1 MNNLYQQITDSIIK
15 EMEKGELPWNKPWLC
30 TGLIVSH
37 ATGKPYSLLN
47 RLLLKRQGEYATFRQ
62 VQDAGGQVKKGAKAE
77 KIYFFRPL
85 ITTTET
91 EVDGK
96 TIVKQK
102 TSLMFRYYNV
112 FHISDC
118 EGLEPK
124 WTKNEQPS
132 TSVMPEANAEWVAHD
147 YLTREGIDFRQ
158 DEIDEA
164 WFAPNRNLVQ
174 VPPIK
179 CYNSAS
185 DYYGVLFHEL
195 THSTGTKNRLGRLN
209 EDVKLAAFGSGDY
222 SKEELVA
229 ELGSAMM
236 LAELGIGNKTTHTQS
251 AAYIQNWLKVLKNDV
266 QMVVSAASKAEK
278 AVNYILGRTTQEV
291 A

>member
-30 TGLIVSH
+30 TGQIVSH

-47 RLLLKRQGEYATFRQ
+47 RLLLKRNGEYATFRQ
-62 VQDAGGQVKKGAKAE
+62 VQDAGGMVKKGAKAE

-85 ITTTET
+85 VTTTES

-124 WTKNEQPS
+124 WTNNEQAS
-132 TSVMPEANAEWVAHD
+132 SNVMPEENAEKVAHD
-147 YLTREGIDFRQ
+147 YLTKEGIEFRQ
-158 DEIDEA
+158 DEVDEA
-164 WFAPNRNLVQ
+164 YFAPSRDMVQ

-179 CYNSAS
+179 CYNSSS

-236 LAELGIGNKTTHTQS
+236 LAELGIGNKTTHTQN

-278 AVNYILGRTTQEV
+278 AVNYILGRTIREV